1 MVPMAGKTKA
11 PTKEEKAA
19 DANKKGDE
27 AKQHRKARAAERAK
41 ANKTAQTAAGHN
53 RGTQPNR

>member
-1 MVPMAGKTKA
+1 MAGKTKA